1 VSPPEIGTAVAVT
14 FITPLR
20 FGFQLQVAMIFGVE
34 PVVRTFIHPGILFPF
49 AKKVTLEAIS
59 KLAFMLIE
67 VLYEAV
73 LTSPDMANELKFDTA
88 ATKRVI
94 VT

>member
-1 VSPPEIGTAVAVT
+1 MSPPEIGTAVAVKL
-14 FITPLR
+14 ITPLR
-20 FGFQLQVAMIFGVE
+20 LGFQLQVAIIFGVE
-34 PVVRTFIHPGILFPF
+34 PVVRTLIHPGILFPF

-59 KLAFMLIE
+59 ILAFMLIE
-67 VLYEAV
+67 VLYEAL
-73 LTSPDMANELKFDTA
+73 LTLPDKANELKFDTA